1 MHQPVRDGLEDY
13 LAGKPALS
21 DDFGNDEFGSHLK
34 ACQECAVELGILR
47 EQSRLVR
54 VLRSGDTVEPAP
66 GFYARVLNRIERH
79 VKPSI
84 WALLLEPTL
93 GRRVAVVSAA
103 LALVVSAYI
112 VSTEPFRM
120 TPSTSSAVV
129 AIQNLPQQDTPATMA
144 QDRDVVLAS
153 LASFQDN

>member
-13 LAGKPALS
+13 LAGKPSPS
-21 DDFGNDEFGSHLK
+21 DRFGDDAFASHLK
-34 ACQECAVELGILR
+34 ACPECAAELDLLR
-47 EQSRLVR
+47 EQARLVA
-54 VLRSGDTVEPAP
+54 VLRASDTVEPAP
-66 GFYARVLNRIERH
+66 GFYARVLNRIEQR

-84 WALLLEPTL
+84 WALLLEPRF
-93 GRRVAVVSAA
+93 GRRIALASAA

-112 VSTEPFRM
+112 VSTEPFRA
-120 TPSTSSAVV
+120 TTAASSAIV
-129 AIQNLPQQDTPATMA
+129 ALPQQDTPATMV